1 MSRKHPHIVVEDHN
15 RNVINEAYRV
25 VRTNL
30 DFMIGANKSEAIMA
44 TSLYPGSGKTF
55 TSVNLATA
63 MALKN
68 KKVIVVDFDIP

>member
-1 MSRKHPHIVVEDHN
+1 MVEDHN

-44 TSLYPGSGKTF
+44 TSLYPAAEKRLHLSI
-55 TSVNLATA
+55 S
-63 MALKN
+63 
-68 KKVIVVDFDIP
+68 PPQWR